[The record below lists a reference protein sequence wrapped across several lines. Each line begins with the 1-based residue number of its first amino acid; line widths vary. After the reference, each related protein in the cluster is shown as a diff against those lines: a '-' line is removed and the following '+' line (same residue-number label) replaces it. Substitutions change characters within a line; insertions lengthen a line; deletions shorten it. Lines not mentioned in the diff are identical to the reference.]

1 MAWVKTS
8 IRDRM
13 MAASVKEK
21 VQMVVR
27 HAIMYSLVKVTIR
40 QEADLEVTELKMF
53 AWCDQDR

>member
-27 HAIMYSLVKVTIR
+27 PAIIYSLVKVTIR

>member
-27 HAIMYSLVKVTIR
+27 PAIMYSLVKVTKR

>member
-21 VQMVVR
+21 VPMVVR
-27 HAIMYSLVKVTIR
+27 PAIMYSLVKVTIR

>member
-27 HAIMYSLVKVTIR
+27 PAIMYSLVKVTIR

>member
-27 HAIMYSLVKVTIR
+27 PAITYSLVKVTIR

>member
-1 MAWVKTS
+1 MVWVKTS

-27 HAIMYSLVKVTIR
+27 PAIMYSLVKVTIR

>member
-8 IRDRM
+8 IRDRR

-21 VQMVVR
+21 VQIVVR
-27 HAIMYSLVKVTIR
+27 PAIMNSLVKVTIR

-53 AWCDQDR
+53 AWFDQDR

>member
-21 VQMVVR
+21 VQMVVSP
-27 HAIMYSLVKVTIR
+27 AIMYSLVKVTIR

>member
-8 IRDRM
+8 IRDRR

-27 HAIMYSLVKVTIR
+27 PAIMYRLVKVTIR
-40 QEADLEVTELKMF
+40 QEADLEVTELKTF
-53 AWCDQDR
+53 AWFDQDR

>member
-27 HAIMYSLVKVTIR
+27 PAIMYSLVKVTIR
-40 QEADLEVTELKMF
+40 QEANLEVTELKMF

>member
-8 IRDRM
+8 IRDRR

-27 HAIMYSLVKVTIR
+27 PAIMYSLVKVTIR
-40 QEADLEVTELKMF
+40 QEADLEVTELKTF
-53 AWCDQDR
+53 AWFDQDR

>member
-8 IRDRM
+8 IRDRR

-27 HAIMYSLVKVTIR
+27 PAIMNSLVKVTIR

-53 AWCDQDR
+53 AWFDQDR

>member
-1 MAWVKTS
+1 MAWVKTG

-27 HAIMYSLVKVTIR
+27 PAIIYSLVKVTIR